1 MERVRDGRLHGG
13 ALQTQRQ
20 VPDVE
25 DSSEQ
30 ARNRCGGES
39 DQEIPRQ
46 HPHEAD
52 VPLNVVPDHLD
63 ADGASH

>member
-1 MERVRDGRLHGG
+1 
-13 ALQTQRQ
+13 

-30 ARNRCGGES
+30 ARNRCGGEF

-46 HPHEAD
+46 HQNEAD